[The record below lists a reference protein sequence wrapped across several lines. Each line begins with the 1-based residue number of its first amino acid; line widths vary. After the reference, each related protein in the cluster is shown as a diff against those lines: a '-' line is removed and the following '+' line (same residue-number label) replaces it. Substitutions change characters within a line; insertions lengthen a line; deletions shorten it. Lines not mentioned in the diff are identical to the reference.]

1 MTISGLGSSYGMES
15 KRVSPEERHARIQ
28 ARINMLTIELAAA
41 KARGDI
47 KEAERIAA
55 QIAVLN

>member
-28 ARINMLTIELAAA
+28 ARI
-41 KARGDI
+41 KDR
-47 KEAERIAA
+47 KS
-55 QIAVLN
+55 VV

>member
-1 MTISGLGSSYGMES
+1 
-15 KRVSPEERHARIQ
+15 
-28 ARINMLTIELAAA
+28 MLTIELTAA
-41 KARGDI
+41 KSRGDV

>member
-1 MTISGLGSSYGMES
+1 MTISGIGSNHYGEV
-15 KRVSPEERHARIQ
+15 KRVTPEERHARIQ
-28 ARINMLTIELAAA
+28 ARINMLTIELTAA
-41 KARGDI
+41 KSRGDV